1 MQLLRR
7 ALARPSALALVL
19 GTFLG
24 LFITLPAAYGH
35 LIVDQ
40 KGTINFVEDGAFL
53 VVSLPV
59 AALEGADD
67 DGDGKLS
74 FAEMA
79 RHTPELQRQIKA
91 GIRLTDRSGEKALDG
106 LLLNLSPPD
115 SAPSSPATH
124 IVAMGRFALGGPA
137 ESFANARFESSLFG
151 RAESERTLIITL
163 KRGGQ
168 SQLLLLTPDNPGGR
182 VFPPAWVIFLDV
194 IRSGATHVLSG
205 LDHLLFLLV
214 VLAAGWTPRQLVTV
228 LTGFTLGHALTLSA
242 SILGGLSLSPNL
254 VEPAIAATIVTMG
267 LLDLWDKRRVRRTPL
282 GVRIGL
288 VFACSLIHGLG
299 LAGALTTLGLT
310 PENRVLSLVGFNL
323 GIELGQLA
331 FAAGAWLIA
340 SIISRAAGPDTLKL
354 TERTVSTV
362 AILAGIFWF
371 AQRTWDAISA

>member
-1 MQLLRR
+1 VERFKPVI
-7 ALARPSALALVL
+7 ALIL
-19 GTFLG
+19 GA
-24 LFITLPAAYGH
+24 FIALPAAHGH

-59 AALEGADD
+59 TALEGADD

-74 FAEMA
+74 FSEMA

-91 GIRLTDRSGEKALDG
+91 GLRLTDRSGEKALDG

-115 SAPSSPATH
+115 NAPSSPATH
-124 IVAMGRFALGGPA
+124 IVAMGRFALGVPA
-137 ESFANARFESSLFG
+137 ESLESARFESSLFG
-151 RAESERTLIITL
+151 RVESEKTLTITL
-163 KRGGQ
+163 KRGEQ

-182 VFPPAWVIFLDV
+182 VFPSAWATFLDV
-194 IRSGATHVLSG
+194 IRSGATHVLGG

-267 LLDLWDKRRVRRTPL
+267 LLDFWDKRRAHRTPL

-340 SIISRAAGPDTLKL
+340 IIIRRAAGSGALKM
-354 TERTVSTV
+354 TEYTVSAV
-362 AILAGIFWF
+362 AILAGVFWF

>member
-1 MQLLRR
+1 VS
-7 ALARPSALALVL
+7 PLALVL
-19 GTFLG
+19 GTLLSIFMA
-24 LFITLPAAYGH
+24 LPAAHGH

-40 KGTINFVEDGAFL
+40 KGTINFVEDGAFM

-59 AALEGADD
+59 TALEGADD
-67 DGDGKLS
+67 DGDGKMSL
-74 FAEMA
+74 AEMA

-91 GIRLTDRSGEKALDG
+91 GIRLTDRLGEKTLEG

-115 SAPSSPATH
+115 NAPASPATH
-124 IVAMGRFALGGPA
+124 VVAMGRFALRVPA
-137 ESFANARFESSLFG
+137 ESLESARFESSLFG
-151 RAESERTLIITL
+151 RAQSEKTLTITL

-194 IRSGATHVLSG
+194 IRSGATHVLGG

-267 LLDLWDKRRVRRTPL
+267 LLDFWDKRRLHRTPL

-299 LAGALTTLGLT
+299 LAGALTALGLT

-340 SIISRAAGPDTLKL
+340 IIIRRAAGSGALEM
-354 TERTVSTV
+354 TEYTVSAV
-362 AILAGIFWF
+362 AILAGVFWF